1 LIVYG
6 QINVFLYVCSCSL
19 CPHFTVKSMHSC
31 VFVPITSVPILGSNR
46 LFLARSFLYALSKFY
61 GQIDAFLYVCS
72 YTLCP
77 NFTVISM
84 YCCMFVPI
92 HFVQVLRSNQNAL
105 FLDKASSTINPSV
118 SPRLTSQTPR
128 SLARFT
134 AVRACATAAKEF
146 ISLYTLMPYCAYETY
161 SAVQRCFDRQS
172 YKVLKL

>member
-1 LIVYG
+1 MYSCTFVPVHFVHILRSNQCI
-6 QINVFLYVCSCSL
+6 LVCSS
-19 CPHFTVKSMHSC
+19 P
-31 VFVPITSVPILGSNR
+31 VPILGSNR